1 MPIVASRGGEIRR
14 LLLELSDPKRRAGAV
29 MRLRSLGARV
39 VPHVTDELGRLDVH
53 ARRALLEVLRDV
65 ETADARS
72 LRKRLIRAEPE
83 SPEGT
88 EAGPEPSPASSEPE
102 SAPGSRGS
110 GGPES
115 RALEAL
121 RSLPPPRRD
130 ERASVSRERGE
141 AHLALA
147 RTGSRL
153 ARKDLLVSLGALA
166 PERSRLYCEAA
177 GLMGDGDFLAP
188 LARMAAKQP
197 EALRAIARI
206 AEREKITLRSKILK
220 TLDEPLRVMVAR
232 ALAGPGPGDS

>member
-1 MPIVASRGGEIRR
+1 LPIVASRGGEIRR

-29 MRLRSLGARV
+29 MRLRALGARV
-39 VPHVTDELGRLDVH
+39 VPHVTDALGRLVLE
-53 ARRALLEVLRDV
+53 ARRALLEALRDV
-65 ETADARS
+65 ETADARA
-72 LRKRLIRAEPE
+72 LRKRLIRAEPA
-83 SPEGT
+83 SPQG
-88 EAGPEPSPASSEPE
+88 AGPEPARAPSEPGNH
-102 SAPGSRGS
+102 AGSQGS

-121 RSLPPPRRD
+121 RTLPPPRRD

-153 ARKDLLVSLGALA
+153 ARTDHLLSLGTLP

-197 EALRAIARI
+197 EALRAIAGI
-206 AEREKITLRSKILK
+206 AAREKITLRSKILK
-220 TLDEPLRVMVAR
+220 TLEEPLRVMVAR